1 MTSRKE
7 WLKEV
12 ASLCEEVGPED
23 GIDPRKL
30 CHKQPINKTHRK
42 TYQVCKQAEK
52 TLNLVMAG
60 EWVEPLLRELIVSA
74 VQPNPDSAHLLVIV
88 EPISTSVLLDQ
99 DEVLSAL
106 LRAKG
111 RLRAAIATAINRKR
125 TPLISFLFIAVKE
138 GP

>member
-12 ASLCEEVGPED
+12 ASLCEEVRPED
-23 GIDPRKL
+23 GIAPRKRS
-30 CHKQPINKTHRK
+30 HANTQRHRK

-60 EWVEPLLRELIVSA
+60 DSVEPILRDLIVCA
-74 VQPNPDSAHLLVIV
+74 VEPNPDSSHLLVIV
-88 EPISTSVLLDQ
+88 ESSSVLLDEN
-99 DEVLSAL
+99 EVLSAL

-125 TPLISFLFIAVKE
+125 APLISFLFTGGKE
-138 GP
+138 GSA

>member
-12 ASLCEEVGPED
+12 ASLCEEIRPED
-23 GIDPRKL
+23 GIAPRKRS
-30 CHKQPINKTHRK
+30 HANTQRHRK

-74 VQPNPDSAHLLVIV
+74 VEPNPDSAHLLVIV

>member
-1 MTSRKE
+1 MTSRKQ

-12 ASLCEEVGPED
+12 ASLCEEIRPED
-23 GIDPRKL
+23 GIVPRKPS
-30 CHKQPINKTHRK
+30 HANKTGHRK

-60 EWVEPLLRELIVSA
+60 DCVEPILRDLIVSA
-74 VQPNPDSAHLLVIV
+74 VEPYPDASHLLVLV
-88 EPISTSVLLDQ
+88 ESQVVLDEE
-99 DEVLSAL
+99 EVLAAL

-125 TPLISFLFIAVKE
+125 APLISFLFTGK
-138 GP
+138 GG

>member
-74 VQPNPDSAHLLVIV
+74 
-88 EPISTSVLLDQ
+88 
-99 DEVLSAL
+99 
-106 LRAKG
+106 
-111 RLRAAIATAINRKR
+111 
-125 TPLISFLFIAVKE
+125 
-138 GP
+138 

>member
-12 ASLCEEVGPED
+12 ASLCEEIRPED
-23 GIDPRKL
+23 GIAPRKSS
-30 CHKQPINKTHRK
+30 HANTQRHRK

-52 TLNLVMAG
+52 TLNMVMAG
-60 EWVEPLLRELIVSA
+60 DSVEPVLRDLIVSA
-74 VQPNPDSAHLLVIV
+74 VEPNPDSSHLLVIV
-88 EPISTSVLLDQ
+88 ESSILLDEH
-99 DEVLSAL
+99 EVLSAL

-125 TPLISFLFIAVKE
+125 APLISFLFTGGKAGVA
-138 GP
+138 